1 MDDAQRRFRLL
12 AALCG
17 IAGVVALAAYF
28 VLPPPTPAANAPMA
42 DVIRVAGVSR
52 DLFFLFA
59 WLQAVGSLL
68 SALFILSLVF
78 LSGATTRFAGM
89 VAQVGA
95 AVLLALA
102 LIEGALTI
110 DVAAATGNGHPDAAL
125 TSYDQMGQF
134 VHIFPLAPAP
144 LIFVA
149 LGAALRG
156 STLLPQAFAWLALAL
171 GAAFAI
177 VGSLGIF
184 DPAAASAVVAL
195 LIGQELWIGAAALAL
210 VAVTL
215 RTTPAN
221 RSANGAGRR

>member
-1 MDDAQRRFRLL
+1 MEPTQRRFRLL

-17 IAGVVALAAYF
+17 VGGVVALAAYF
-28 VLPPPTPAANAPMA
+28 ALPPPTPAANAPLA
-42 DVIRVAGVSR
+42 EVARAASESR
-52 DLFFLFA
+52 ELFFVFA

-68 SALFILSLVF
+68 SALFILALIF
-78 LSGATTRFAGM
+78 LTGAATRFAGM
-89 VAQVGA
+89 VAHVGV

-110 DVAAATGNGHPDAAL
+110 DVAAATGNGHPEAAL

-144 LIFVA
+144 LIFIS
-149 LGAALRG
+149 LGSALRG
-156 STLLPQAFAWLALAL
+156 STLLPRAFGWLALAL

-177 VGSLGIF
+177 VGSLGMI
-184 DPAAASAVVAL
+184 DPAAASAVVVL
-195 LIGQELWIGAAALAL
+195 LIGQELWIAAAAIAL

-215 RTTPAN
+215 RPTPAN
-221 RSANGAGRR
+221 LAANGARHP